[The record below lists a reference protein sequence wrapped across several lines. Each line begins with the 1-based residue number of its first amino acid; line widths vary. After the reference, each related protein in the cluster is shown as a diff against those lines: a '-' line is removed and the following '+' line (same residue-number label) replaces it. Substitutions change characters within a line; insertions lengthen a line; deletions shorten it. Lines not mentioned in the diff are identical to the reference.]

1 SGPLVGSVVVHAAL
15 IVAVL
20 ATTRNAGPNS
30 HAANQLA
37 REATPVVHLQYL
49 TLLPSDLPG
58 KAPSASEKRA
68 TTPRRSALG
77 ERQST
82 KARLATM
89 KKTLREITDRL
100 ADVRPTFDV
109 ADVVNNIA
117 VDESRWTAVAD
128 SEFNKAPPRLS
139 DAIPTPMAEVKDGIY
154 TP

>member
-1 SGPLVGSVVVHAAL
+1 SHRRRRGVPHANPPREPLERIGRMLRELLSSRPARDIRAGPLVGSVVVHAAL

-20 ATTRNAGPNS
+20 ATTRHAGPNS

-68 TTPRRSALG
+68 TAPRRSALD
-77 ERQST
+77 ERPSA
-82 KARLATM
+82 KARLATI

-100 ADVRPTFDV
+100 AEVRPTFDV
-109 ADVVNNIA
+109 TDVVNN
-117 VDESRWTAVAD
+117 TAV
-128 SEFNKAPPRLS
+128 
-139 DAIPTPMAEVKDGIY
+139 
-154 TP
+154 